1 MRVRLRYLVL
11 PVCWLL
17 IAVTAGCSGGD
28 DDGGAESD
36 DRAGDGAAASPA
48 DPLEITTELGTVR
61 GAESDVDGVRAFL
74 ALPYAAPPTGDDRW
88 RPPQPREPYDGTFDA
103 TRPGGS
109 CPQEVGG
116 STARFTVIP
125 DPVEDCLTVSLW
137 SPDDA
142 RDLPVM
148 VWIHG
153 GGLRAGSAHQPYYQ
167 GDDLAAEGVVVVGVN
182 YRLGPFGFLAT
193 GELEDES
200 DDGSY
205 GNYGL
210 ADQTAA
216 LEWVQQNVA
225 AFGGDPDNVTIFGE
239 SAGGGSVCAHLAS
252 PASDGLFDHAVI
264 QSGGGCNRLQDGDE
278 AQAAGERL
286 VRRLGCDDIACLRR
300 LPTERILG
308 VDSGFGSFVND
319 GVRLPETGL
328 ERAERGD
335 LDGIEVIIGSNADE
349 AALFTIG
356 TDEPA
361 DAGLR
366 DLFAEYSDDP
376 DALLGLYPAADYE
389 TNLARYNAMQTDV
402 RFVCPTLA
410 FAEAARNDTYVYH
423 FTYESPDERFSF
435 GPVHGAEL
443 AFLFAHPEGISGVDP
458 GLSGGDE
465 AVSAGMQAAWAAL
478 ARDGVPGVEDLWR
491 PYADG
496 GRVTV
501 LDDPFRSAAEI
512 RDGRCD
518 RVDELA
524 EVRTG
529 P

>member
-1 MRVRLRYLVL
+1 MRVQLRCLAIPICCLLVA
-11 PVCWLL
+11 
-17 IAVTAGCSGGD
+17 IAAGCSDGD
-28 DDGGAESD
+28 DDGD
-36 DRAGDGAAASPA
+36 AASPA

-61 GAESDVDGVRAFL
+61 GTESAVDGVRAFL
-74 ALPYAAPPTGDDRW
+74 AMPYAAPPTGDNRW
-88 RPPQPREPYDGTFDA
+88 RVPQPPNPYEPTFDA
-103 TRPGGS
+103 TRPGKS

-125 DPVEDCLTVSLW
+125 DPDEDCLTVSVW

-216 LEWVQQNVA
+216 LEWVQDNAA

-252 PASDGLFDHAVI
+252 PASEGLFDRAVI
-264 QSGGGCNRLQDGDE
+264 QSGGGCNRLQAGDE
-278 AQAAGERL
+278 AKAAGERL
-286 VRRLGCDDIACLRR
+286 VRTLGCDDIACLRR
-300 LPTERILG
+300 LPTEHILAT
-308 VDSGFGSFVND
+308 DSGFGSFVND

-335 LDGIEVIIGSNADE
+335 LDEVEVIIGSNADE

-356 TDEPA
+356 TEEPT

-366 DLFAEYSDDP
+366 DLFTEYSDDP
-376 DALLGLYPAADYE
+376 DDPDALLDLYPAADYE

-402 RFVCPTLA
+402 RFVCPTVA
-410 FAEAARNDTYVYH
+410 FADAARNDTYVYH

-443 AFLFAHPEGISGVDP
+443 AFVFAHPEGITGVDP
-458 GLSGGDE
+458 GLSGSDE
-465 AVSAGMQAAWAAL
+465 HVSAGMQAAWTAFAD
-478 ARDGVPGVEDLWR
+478 DGVPGAEDTWR

-501 LDDPFRSAAEI
+501 LDDPFRLADEI

-518 RVDELA
+518 QVDELA
-524 EVRTG
+524 EVRSG

>member
-1 MRVRLRYLVL
+1 MRVQLRDLAV
-11 PVCWLL
+11 PICCLL
-17 IAVTAGCSGGD
+17 IAIAAGCSSGD
-28 DDGGAESD
+28 DDDA
-36 DRAGDGAAASPA
+36 DGAAASPA

-61 GAESDVDGVRAFL
+61 GTESDVDGVRSFL
-74 ALPYAAPPTGDDRW
+74 AMPYAAPPIGDDRW
-88 RPPQPREPYDGTFDA
+88 REPQPRDPYEGTFDA
-103 TRPGGS
+103 TRPGAS

-125 DPVEDCLTVSLW
+125 DPDEDCLTVSVW

-193 GELEDES
+193 NELEDES

-216 LEWVQQNVA
+216 LEWVQDNAA

-252 PASDGLFDHAVI
+252 PASEGLFDRAII
-264 QSGGGCNRLQDGDE
+264 QSGGGCNRLQAGDE
-278 AQAAGERL
+278 AKAAGERL
-286 VRRLGCDDIACLRR
+286 VRTLGCDDIACLRR
-300 LPTERILG
+300 LPTERILAT
-308 VDSGFGSFVND
+308 DSGFGSFVND

-328 ERAERGD
+328 ERAARGD

-356 TDEPA
+356 TEEPTG
-361 DAGLR
+361 AGLR
-366 DLFAEYSDDP
+366 DLFAEYSEDPDDP
-376 DALLGLYPAADYE
+376 DALLALYPAADYE

-410 FAEAARNDTYVYH
+410 FANAARNDTYVYH
-423 FTYESPDERFSF
+423 FAYESPDERFSF

-443 AFLFAHPEGISGVDP
+443 AFVFAHPEGITGVDP
-458 GLSGGDE
+458 GLSGSDE
-465 AVSAGMQAAWAAL
+465 DVSAGMQAAWTAF
-478 ARDGVPGVEDLWR
+478 ARDGVPGAEDTWR

-501 LDDPFRSAAEI
+501 LDDPFRLADEI

-518 RVDELA
+518 EVDDLA
-524 EVRTG
+524 EVRSG

>member
-1 MRVRLRYLVL
+1 MTVRLRYLAL
-11 PVCWLL
+11 PISCLL
-17 IAVTAGCSGGD
+17 VAAACSGGD
-28 DDGGAESD
+28 DDD
-36 DRAGDGAAASPA
+36 DTAASPA
-48 DPLEITTELGTVR
+48 DPLEITTELGAVR
-61 GAESDVDGVRAFL
+61 GTESEVGGVRSFL
-74 ALPYAAPPTGDDRW
+74 AMPYAAPPTGDARW
-88 RPPQPREPYDGTFDA
+88 RPPQPRDPYDGTFDA
-103 TRPGGS
+103 THPGQS

-125 DPVEDCLTVSLW
+125 DPDEDCLTLSVW

-167 GDDLAAEGVVVVGVN
+167 GDDLASEGVVVVGVN

-216 LEWVQQNVA
+216 LEWVQDNVA

-252 PASDGLFDHAVI
+252 PASDGLFDHAI
-264 QSGGGCNRLQDGDE
+264 IESGGGCNRLQDGDE

-286 VRRLGCDDIACLRR
+286 MRRLGCDDIACLRG
-300 LPTERILG
+300 LPSERILAT
-308 VDSGFGSFVND
+308 DSGFGSFVND

-328 ERAERGD
+328 ARAERGD
-335 LDGIEVIIGSNADE
+335 LDGVEVITGSNANE

-356 TDEPA
+356 TEEPT

-366 DLFAEYSDDP
+366 DLFAEYADDP
-376 DALLGLYPAADYE
+376 DALLALYPAADYE

-410 FAEAARNDTYVYH
+410 FADAARNDTYVYH
-423 FTYESPDERFSF
+423 FTYESADERFSF

-443 AFLFAHPEGISGVDP
+443 AFVFAHPEGITGVDP
-458 GLSGGDE
+458 GLSGTDE
-465 AVSAGMQAAWAAL
+465 DVSAGMQAAWTAF
-478 ARDGVPGVEDLWR
+478 ARNGVPGAEDVWR

-501 LDDPFRSAAEI
+501 IDDPFRLADDI
-512 RDGRCD
+512 RDGRCAELAD
-518 RVDELA
+518 LA
-524 EVRTG
+524 EVRAG